1 MNTTPNMTEKE
12 LLTDLLNEEKN
23 LLKEYATSVTEA
35 SCSNLRQLMQ
45 NHLNECSQ
53 DQFSI
58 FQQMQQRNMY
68 ETAKASKQEVQCAF
82 QKSNTLKQDTQM

>member
-1 MNTTPNMTEKE
+1 MASSPNMSEKE

-23 LLKEYATSVTEA
+23 LLKEYATSMTES
-35 SCSNLRQLMQ
+35 SCANLRQLLQ
-45 NHLNECSQ
+45 TNLTECGQ

-68 ETAKASKQEVQCAF
+68 QIPKATKQEVQTAC
-82 QKSNTLKQDTQM
+82 QKSNTLKQNTQM